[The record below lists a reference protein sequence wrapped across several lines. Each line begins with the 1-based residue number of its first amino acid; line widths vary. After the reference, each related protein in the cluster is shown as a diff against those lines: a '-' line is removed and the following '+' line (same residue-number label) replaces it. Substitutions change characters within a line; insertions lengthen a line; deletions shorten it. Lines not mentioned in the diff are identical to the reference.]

1 MLVNNVVNEE
11 ALLTVLQ
18 PHLEEVLLFLGDC
31 GLCGSL
37 DKVRKPSIN
46 SVAHISKKKAVGSI
60 H

>member
-1 MLVNNVVNEE
+1 MLVSNVVNEE
-11 ALLTVLQ
+11 ALLTILQ
-18 PHLEEVLLFLGDC
+18 PHLKEVLLVLGDC

-46 SVAHISKKKAVGSI
+46 FVAHISKKKVIGSS

>member
-1 MLVNNVVNEE
+1 MGNAVNEE
-11 ALLTVLQ
+11 GPADYIATTPQ
-18 PHLEEVLLFLGDC
+18 GELFLC

-46 SVAHISKKKAVGSI
+46 VAHISKKKAIGSA